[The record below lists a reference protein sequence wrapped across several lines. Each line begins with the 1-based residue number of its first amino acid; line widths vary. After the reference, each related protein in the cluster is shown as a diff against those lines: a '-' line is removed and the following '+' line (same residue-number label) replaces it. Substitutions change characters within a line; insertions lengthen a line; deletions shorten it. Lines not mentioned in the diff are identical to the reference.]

1 MAAFF
6 LVARDWHM
14 AVIAVVKVGNPAV
27 MSAITID
34 SAISFAYKSNKTVV
48 FVPPNPLVT
57 LDQLPIFDW
66 IAVGK

>member
-14 AVIAVVKVGNPAV
+14 AVIAVVKVGKPAV

-34 SAISFAYKSNKTVV
+34 SAIFMPYGVV
-48 FVPPNPLVT
+48 DVTSANQKYSTPVFRYASIVLV
-57 LDQLPIFDW
+57 
-66 IAVGK
+66 V